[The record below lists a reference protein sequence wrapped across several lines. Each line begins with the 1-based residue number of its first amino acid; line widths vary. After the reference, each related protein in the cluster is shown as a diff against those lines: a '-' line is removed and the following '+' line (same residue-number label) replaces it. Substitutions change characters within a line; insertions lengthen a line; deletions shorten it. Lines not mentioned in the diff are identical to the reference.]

1 MAPFYLVQILL
12 EMGRFK
18 SLVDFEEGI
27 ENFKVQYRIPLEVE
41 IRYYEE
47 VQWHED
53 RHEGEV
59 VILMIAFI

>member
-1 MAPFYLVQILL
+1 
-12 EMGRFK
+12 MGRFK

-59 VILMIAFI
+59 VIPMIAFI